1 MAIKVSNNLP
11 SDDPS
16 ARKYSLSRKNILR
29 GKKNFQRIFGKGI
42 HLHAKTIDLRF
53 LLFSDSN
60 EGFRMGF
67 VASKRLGN
75 AVKRNHIKRLMR
87 EAYRLNQHILSE
99 FCNNT
104 IGLHGVLIAKN
115 TDSDFKTVE
124 NDCINL
130 LKQVRKHIQ
139 NTL

>member
-1 MAIKVSNNLP
+1 
-11 SDDPS
+11 
-16 ARKYSLSRKNILR
+16 
-29 GKKNFQRIFGKGI
+29 
-42 HLHAKTIDLRF
+42 
-53 LLFSDSN
+53 
-60 EGFRMGF
+60 MGF

-99 FCNNT
+99 FRNNAL
-104 IGLHGVLIAKN
+104 GLHCVLIAKN
-115 TDSDFKTVE
+115 ADSDFKTVE
-124 NDCINL
+124 KDCIHL